1 VLKIKH
7 FFQQSWLLITASF
20 FFGLLI
26 AVTSA
31 ALSPRIEQN
40 KINKRNRLVGSLLPE
55 AKDCIPWDWEIEI
68 ESIQGK
74 KETVEVFRAMSE
86 ADECVGW
93 SFNAIGPGFADK
105 IELVVAVDKI
115 FEKFAGFDVLASN
128 ETPGFGNKIKF
139 DYFRSQFRGAPA
151 EGLNLATSGDNTKID
166 SEIIAISGATI
177 SSEAVVDIISNA
189 TTQIKKDD
197 TINYA
202 ITQIKKGDTINNVIT
217 QIKKQMQKKGLI
229 GNDR

>member
-1 VLKIKH
+1 VHKLKH
-7 FFQQSWLLITASF
+7 FIEQSWLLIAASF

-40 KINKRNRLVGSLLPE
+40 KINKRNRLVGALLPE
-55 AKDCIPWDWEIEI
+55 AKNFVPVEGGIEI

-74 KETVEVFRAMSE
+74 KETFEVFRAMSE
-86 ADECVGW
+86 ANKCVGW

-105 IELVVAVDKI
+105 IELVVAVDKD

-128 ETPGFGNKIKF
+128 ETPGFGNQIKF
-139 DYFRSQFRGAPA
+139 DYFRDQFKGAPA
-151 EGLNLATSGDNTKID
+151 EDLTLSTSGDSTKID

-177 SSEAVVDIISNA
+177 SSEAVVDIINNA
-189 TTQIKKDD
+189 MS
-197 TINYA
+197 
-202 ITQIKKGDTINNVIT
+202 
-217 QIKKQMQKKGLI
+217 QIKKQIQQKGLI
-229 GNDR
+229 GDDGQK